1 MILNKLKISRLIPL
15 ALLSCSA
22 SVVQADEGGVSFWLP
37 GQYSSLA
44 AAPVQQGWSLALIY
58 YHGSQEAQ
66 GSQEIPAAGKVN
78 LGLDASSDLLLAVP
92 SYAFEKPLWGA
103 QATVSMAGLYGHASA
118 DVDASLS
125 LLDGSEIS
133 GSDSGS
139 LTAFGDLYPSLTLRW
154 ANGVHNTMA
163 YGMIGVP
170 VGSYNVN
177 RLVNIGTNHW
187 SADIGAGYTYFN
199 PTSKNEFSA
208 VAGLTYNFENSDTDY
223 QNGIDLHLDLGASRF
238 VTDQVHIG
246 LVGYHF
252 QQITGDSGSGAVLG
266 DFKSKVSG
274 VGPQIGYMFMMGKRA
289 SYINLKGYWEFGA
302 KNRPE
307 GWNSWLTFSMPFS
320 AS

>member
-1 MILNKLKISRLIPL
+1 MFLNKLKISRLIPL
-15 ALLSCSA
+15 ALLSCS
-22 SVVQADEGGVSFWLP
+22 SSMIQADEGGVSFWLP

-58 YHGSQEAQ
+58 YHGSQEAK
-66 GSQEIPAAGKVN
+66 GSQEIPAIGNVY
-78 LGLDASSDLLLAVP
+78 LGLDANSDLLLAVP
-92 SYAFEKPLWGA
+92 SYAFEKPLWEA
-103 QATVSMAGLYGHASA
+103 QATFSMAGLYGHASA
-118 DVDASLS
+118 DAEESIT
-125 LLDGSEIS
+125 LLDGSDIS
-133 GSDSGS
+133 GSASGS

-170 VGSYNVN
+170 VGSYDVN

-199 PTSKNEFSA
+199 PTLKNEFSA

-223 QNGIDLHLDLGASRF
+223 QNGIDLHLDLAASRF

-320 AS
+320 PS